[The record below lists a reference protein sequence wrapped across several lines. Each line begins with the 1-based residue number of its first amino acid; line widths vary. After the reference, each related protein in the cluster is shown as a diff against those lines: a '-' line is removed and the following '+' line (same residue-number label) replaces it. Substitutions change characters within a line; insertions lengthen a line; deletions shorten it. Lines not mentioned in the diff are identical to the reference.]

1 MEEQRLIRV
10 EEQLKMVAED
20 VGEVKGALIDIAK
33 SLKLLAVLE
42 EKHNTVTD
50 ALKRA
55 FTTIDKHTEK
65 FEEIDKALP
74 NLKLASSWIFA
85 AILFTMGILGTAA
98 IVTVLKGLLK

>member
-20 VGEVKGALIDIAK
+20 MGEVKGALVDIAK
-33 SLKLLAVLE
+33 SLKLLAILE
-42 EKHNTVTD
+42 EKHNTTTE
-50 ALKRA
+50 AIKRA
-55 FTTIDKHTEK
+55 FILIDKHTEK

-98 IVTVLKGLLK
+98 IATVVKGFLK

>member
-20 VGEVKGALIDIAK
+20 VGEVKGALVDIAK

-42 EKHNTVTD
+42 ERHNTTTE
-50 ALKRA
+50 AIKRA
-55 FTTIDKHTEK
+55 FILIDKHTEK
-65 FEEIDKALP
+65 FEEIEKAMP

-98 IVTVLKGLLK
+98 IATVAKGFLK